1 MHRWCFWIWGIELW
15 TRMCCC
21 RTCPE
26 SSGFTGFPFFFS
38 IPKVINKLW
47 RWRVSP
53 PARERKTWMLLVS
66 GIIACFDSFLTFDAY
81 SISFKQERFGFPGP
95 CVRRMICQI
104 YGSWLPYQPD
114 FTWGELR
121 ICPKLRTTNLT
132 TKKNHWHQSCLNPTS
147 LSHHWYLWFSRGLN
161 NEHGICRF
169 PKYK

>member
-15 TRMCCC
+15 
-21 RTCPE
+21 PE
-26 SSGFTGFPFFFS
+26 CVVVELVRNLAVSRVSPFFS

-81 SISFKQERFGFPGP
+81 SISFNQERLGFPGP

-132 TKKNHWHQSCLNPTS
+132 TKKPLASIMFEPNQFEPS
-147 LSHHWYLWFSRGLN
+147 LISLILKGA
-161 NEHGICRF
+161 
-169 PKYK
+169 K